1 MGEVIASS
9 LAAAVTSGVTNTQF
23 QTSAEVVPRK
33 ILFIGTGDPLK
44 QVGLSLNTP
53 IPVTSPEDVGNLTG
67 FGWMLH
73 RLAEQGFKGSKNS
86 IEAWMI
92 VQAEDAGTGVQ
103 ALGDIDF
110 TASAAVLAGKISLY
124 ISGILNR
131 VVEVAVTDAM
141 TADNIAAAVIVAV
154 NAIKELPVTALVNG
168 VTTAQ
173 VDFTAKSVG
182 TWGNNIDLAFNLKQG
197 EELPSGVSA
206 VITAMASGAG
216 VEVIATALNSL
227 GVGDNANENF
237 FTDVIHG
244 YGADTTTMDAILA
257 YVGAGNTKIGLYS
270 ELVHKPFRV
279 LTGDVVADS
288 AGLTAIRAIGDGRKT
303 DRANGTVS
311 VPGSHSHPEEI
322 AAQAMGI
329 MAKVNN
335 SLAEQNYV
343 DMILQDI
350 DPGATAD
357 RWTSEYTNRDLA
369 VKSGISP
376 TFVISGNVVLQN
388 VATYYHP
395 DNVPQAS
402 NGYRSMRN
410 ISVLQNILNSQYV
423 TFNADKW
430 KNVTFV
436 EDVTK
441 VSNAASREYV
451 RDIDAVIDEDI
462 SLIDTW
468 MDNAWI
474 YTDTFSKEQLK
485 TNPPTIR
492 TGADGFNNKI
502 KVILSGE
509 GLIFDNETEFDVSIA
524 VLS

>member
-9 LAAAVTSGVTNTQF
+9 LAAAVTSGITNTQF
-23 QTSAEVVPRK
+23 KTSAEVVQRK
-33 ILFIGTGDPLK
+33 ILFIGTGDPTK
-44 QVGLSLNTP
+44 EAGLSLNTP

-92 VQAEDAGTGVQ
+92 VQAEDSGTGVQ
-103 ALGDIDF
+103 AAGQIDF
-110 TASAAVLAGKISLY
+110 VGSAGVLAGKLSIY

-131 VVEVAVTDAM
+131 PVEVAITDAM
-141 TADNIAAAVIVAV
+141 TADNIAAAVNTAI
-154 NAIKELPVTALVNG
+154 NAIKELPVTSTVLTTV
-168 VTTAQ
+168 VTITS
-173 VDFTAKSVG
+173 KSVG
-182 TWGNNIDLAFNLKQG
+182 TWGNKIDIALNLKQG
-197 EELPSGVSA
+197 EELPTGVSA
-206 VITAMASGAG
+206 AVTAMAAGAG

-227 GVGDNANENF
+227 GTGDNANENF
-237 FTDVIHG
+237 FTDGIHG
-244 YGADTTTMDAILA
+244 YGHDTTSLDAILA
-257 YVGAGNTKIGLYS
+257 YIGAGNEKVGCWS
-270 ELVHKPFRV
+270 ELVHKPFRF
-279 LTGDVVADS
+279 LNGDVVADS

-303 DRANGTVS
+303 DRANGTIS

-329 MAKVNN
+329 MALTNN
-335 SLAEQNYV
+335 RLAEQNYV
-343 DMILQDI
+343 DLILEDI

-357 RWTSEYTNRDLA
+357 RWTSEFTNRDLA

-388 VATYYHP
+388 VVTYYHP

-402 NGYRSMRN
+402 TGYRSMRN
-410 ISVLQNILNSQYV
+410 ISILQNIDNSQYV
-423 TFNADKW
+423 AFNAAKW
-430 KNVTFV
+430 KNITFV

-441 VSNAASREYV
+441 VTNAASREFV

-468 MDNAWI
+468 MDNGWL
-474 YTDTFSKEQLK
+474 YTDVFPKEQLK

-492 TGADGFNNKI
+492 PGADGFNNKI

-509 GLIFDNETEFDVSIA
+509 GLIFDNNTEFDVSIA
-524 VLS
+524 ILS